1 MNIRQILLSS
11 YRKIVRKF
19 SGHGLGRRWPF
30 NVLNVAILNSFK
42 SKYAEVGGHKMILDD
57 QDSLAISLN
66 GIYERQ
72 ETGFVENEIKPGQT
86 VVDIRAHIG
95 YYSLIFA
102 KLVGPHG
109 KVYAFEPDPSNF
121 SILQKNIELNSYGN
135 IVAINKAVTEETEI
149 QKLYLSNGSVGDH
162 KTYDSG
168 EGREILEIDG
178 VALDKF
184 LKGVTVDFIKMDIQG
199 AEGGALKGM
208 TTLIQRSSSIKI
220 ITEFWPAAIKK
231 YGMEPVTYLELLQQ
245 LGFKLYNLNRKS
257 RRLEEVTSNQ
267 ELLSM
272 YTLENNRYTNVVGV
286 KK

>member
-1 MNIRQILLSS
+1 
-11 YRKIVRKF
+11 
-19 SGHGLGRRWPF
+19 
-30 NVLNVAILNSFK
+30 
-42 SKYAEVGGHKMILDD
+42 MILDD